1 MMYIDADFI
10 SLGTLLANQQAAKW
24 AGVAAI
30 AACLT
35 CVVTTIGLLLAWR
48 SLHQWKPQYKE
59 NSRLLLIE
67 SLIAFQKCL
76 ITIPKN
82 LDNDPNYQSRKEF
95 LKASTEVELRGQI
108 YLKQH
113 SNDKLKEQLENL
125 RNKCA
130 GFVGGKVNKP
140 ELSLISGIILLI
152 EV

>member
-1 MMYIDADFI
+1 MV
-10 SLGTLLANQQAAKW
+10 ANQQAAKW

-35 CVVTTIGLLLAWR
+35 FVVTTIGLLLAWR

-67 SLIAFQKCL
+67 ALIAFQKCL

-82 LDNDPNYQSRKEF
+82 LDNDPTYQSRKEF

-113 SNDKLKEQLENL
+113 SNEKLKDELANL
-125 RNKCA
+125 RSKCA
-130 GFVGGKVNKP
+130 EFVGGKVTKP
-140 ELSLISGIILLI
+140 ELSFISAIILLI

>member
-59 NSRLLLIE
+59 NSRLLL
-67 SLIAFQKCL
+67 
-76 ITIPKN
+76 
-82 LDNDPNYQSRKEF
+82 RKVRT
-95 LKASTEVELRGQI
+95 S
-108 YLKQH
+108 
-113 SNDKLKEQLENL
+113 S
-125 RNKCA
+125 
-130 GFVGGKVNKP
+130 
-140 ELSLISGIILLI
+140 
-152 EV
+152 

>member
-1 MMYIDADFI
+1 
-10 SLGTLLANQQAAKW
+10 
-24 AGVAAI
+24 
-30 AACLT
+30 
-35 CVVTTIGLLLAWR
+35 
-48 SLHQWKPQYKE
+48 
-59 NSRLLLIE
+59 E